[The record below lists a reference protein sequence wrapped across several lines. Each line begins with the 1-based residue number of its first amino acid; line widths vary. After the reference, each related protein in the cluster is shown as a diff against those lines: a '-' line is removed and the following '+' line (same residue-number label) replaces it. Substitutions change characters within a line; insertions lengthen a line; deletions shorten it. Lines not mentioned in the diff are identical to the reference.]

1 MKPPTTLSVHVSRFL
16 SHYLSGQRDL
26 SPNTIKAY
34 RDVFVLLLRFCRD
47 EKGLIIERLEL
58 QHIDAK
64 LIGEFLDY
72 LKNERHCS
80 TRTINQ
86 RLAVVHAFFRYVQV
100 EDPEWLL
107 QCQRIL
113 GIRLRRYV
121 RKEVGYLS
129 KDYLA
134 ALLKQPDTK
143 RDNGRRDAVL
153 LSLLYDTGA
162 RVQEII
168 NLTAGDIRLET
179 PAQVRILGKGRK
191 VRVVPLMENTV
202 CLLRQYIDENG
213 LALPQQ
219 YDLPLFSNRQGN
231 PLTRAGVNYI
241 LQKYVK
247 KAQESLPAFKQKV
260 TPHTLRHTKAMHLVE
275 CGVSLDIVRDF
286 LGHAD
291 IKTTELYARANLEM
305 KRAAIEKI
313 SPTPVP
319 DIPSWKENKTLLE
332 WLQRL

>member
-1 MKPPTTLSVHVSRFL
+1 MKPTTLSIHVSRFL
-16 SHYLSGQRDL
+16 SYYLGGQRDL

-47 EKGLIIERLEL
+47 EKGLVIERLEL
-58 QHIDAK
+58 RHIDAE
-64 LIGEFLDY
+64 LIGDFLDY
-72 LKNERHCS
+72 LQSERRCS
-80 TRTINQ
+80 IRTINQ
-86 RLAVVHAFFRYVQV
+86 RLAVVHAFFRYLQV
-100 EDPEWLL
+100 EDPERLS
-107 QCQRIL
+107 QSQRVL
-113 GIRLRRYV
+113 AIRFRRYV

-129 KDYLA
+129 RDYLA
-134 ALLKQPDTK
+134 ALLDQPDTK
-143 RDNGRRDAVL
+143 RRDGQRDAVL

-179 PAQVRILGKGRK
+179 PAQARILGKGRK

-202 CLLRQYIDENG
+202 CLLRQYIDENA
-213 LALPQQ
+213 LATPEQ
-219 YDLPLFSNRQGN
+219 YDHPLFTNKQGN

-241 LQKYVK
+241 LQKHVK
-247 KAQESLPAFKQKV
+247 AAQASHTAFKQKV

-275 CGVSLDIVRDF
+275 GGVSLDIVRDF

-305 KRAAIEKI
+305 KRAAIEKV

-319 DIPSWKENKTLLE
+319 DIPSWKENRTLLE
-332 WLQRL
+332 WLQHL

>member
-1 MKPPTTLSVHVSRFL
+1 MKPTTLSVHVSRFL
-16 SHYLSGQRDL
+16 SHYLGGQRDL

-34 RDVFVLLLRFCRD
+34 RDVFVLLLRYCRD
-47 EKGLIIERLEL
+47 EKGFVIERLEL
-58 QHIDAK
+58 QDINAA
-64 LIGEFLDY
+64 LICDFLDY
-72 LKNERHCS
+72 LQSQRHCS
-80 TRTINQ
+80 VRTVNQ
-86 RLAVVHAFFRYVQV
+86 RLAVVHAFFRYLQV
-100 EDPEWLL
+100 EEPEQLL

-113 GIRLRRYV
+113 AIPLRRFI

-134 ALLKQPDTK
+134 VLLEQPDI
-143 RDNGRRDAVL
+143 RRPAGRRDAVL

-168 NLTAGDIRLET
+168 NMTAGDVRLET

-202 CLLRQYIDENG
+202 CLLRQYIDENI
-213 LALPQQ
+213 LALPEQ
-219 YDLPLFSNRQGN
+219 YDRPLFRNMQGN
-231 PLTRAGVNYI
+231 PFTRAGVNYI

-247 KAQESLPAFKQKV
+247 TAQESRSAFKQKV

-275 CGVSLDIVRDF
+275 AGVSLDIVRDF

-291 IKTTELYARANLEM
+291 IKTTELYARANLQM

-319 DIPSWKENKTLLE
+319 DVSSWKENKTLLE